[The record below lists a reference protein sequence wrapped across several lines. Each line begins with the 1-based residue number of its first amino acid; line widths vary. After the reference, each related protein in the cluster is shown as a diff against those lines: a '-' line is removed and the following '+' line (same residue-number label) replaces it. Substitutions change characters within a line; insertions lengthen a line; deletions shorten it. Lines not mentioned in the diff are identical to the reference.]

1 MQSLQFRPFSKKEFI
16 EDLRKTFP
24 QYKVQTSFGT
34 LQVRTSGFTITGN
47 VKIEANPETG
57 MVTTKTNSDIPIFY
71 FIFQFPI
78 AIYIRM
84 KKDKIKRLEDEV
96 FAGIKRILIQDP
108 HG

>member
-1 MQSLQFRPFSKKEFI
+1 MQNLQFRPFSKKEFI

-47 VKIEANPETG
+47 VKINTNPETG
-57 MVTTKTNSDIPIFY
+57 MVSTQTNSDIPFFY
-71 FIFQFPI
+71 LIFQFPI

-96 FAGIKRILIQDP
+96 VAGINRILMQDP